1 MIYEIVMDAGE
12 TANKCTIAPLSDRAD
27 FKIIRVRGEGPIG
40 PLQAP
45 LLLHHEGQC
54 LSELRARFAS
64 VPALASIDCVWR
76 RLVPIQSRL
85 VWAVGQPILARIPDG
100 FKTVYPRVS
109 AKNTDPDG
117 GLATIE
123 AIFVAAALLGK
134 WDLTLLAKYYFGRAF
149 IEKNTERFKE
159 LGVYQPVSDSAFSIL
174 ADTHR
179 TSMTRRQN
187 RGRVPK
193 TSPVGVGD

>member
-1 MIYEIVMDAGE
+1 MIYEVVMDAGE
-12 TANKCTIAPLSDRAD
+12 TANKCTIAPLADRLD
-27 FKIIRVRGEGPIG
+27 FKILRVKGEGPIG
-40 PLQAP
+40 PLNAP

-54 LSELRARFAS
+54 LSELRGRLGCVSA
-64 VPALASIDCVWR
+64 VASIDCVWR
-76 RLVPIQSRL
+76 RLALIQARL
-85 VWAVGQPILARIPDG
+85 VWTVGQPFLARIPAG

-123 AIFVAAALLGK
+123 AIFVAAALLGN
-134 WDLTLLAKYYFGRAF
+134 WDLSLLSRYYFGRAF
-149 IEKNTERFKE
+149 IEKNAARFME
-159 LGVYQPVSDSAFSIL
+159 LGVYQPVSESAFAAM

-187 RGRVPK
+187 RGRIPK
-193 TSPVGVGD
+193 ELRSQ